1 MKIALITDTH
11 FGARSDSLPFDSFFE
26 KFYDNCFFPELEK
39 RQIKTIIHLGD
50 IFDRRKYI
58 NFHTL
63 KKCKRYFFDAT
74 EKLDIDMHMIPGNH
88 DTYYK
93 NTNEVN
99 SPELLLTDYDNITVY
114 PEVTELTFG
123 NALNPKKI
131 LFTPWICSDNY
142 QQTMDAINE
151 TDATVC
157 FGHYELAGF
166 QMYKGHANDHGM
178 DPSIFQKFDLVCSG
192 HFHHRSSRG
201 NITYLGNP
209 YEITWS
215 DFDDPRGFHIYDTET
230 DELEFIQNPF
240 NIFHKFHY
248 DDTSESFR
256 AIVDSDIFNNLSGC
270 CVKVVVVNKTDFSLF
285 DKFVDKLYSSNLNEL
300 KIIEDFSEFED
311 EAIGDDNI
319 NLEDTMTLLN
329 EYVDN
334 VTTDLDTNRLKGVL
348 QTLYVEAQN
357 IE

>member
-11 FGARSDSLPFDSFFE
+11 FGARSDSIPFDSFFE
-26 KFYDNCFFPELEK
+26 RFYTEKFFPELEK

-50 IFDRRKYI
+50 IFDRRKFI
-58 NFHTL
+58 NFNTY
-63 KKCKRYFFDAT
+63 KKCRKYFFDRT
-74 EKLDIDMHMIPGNH
+74 KELDIDMHMIPGNH
-88 DTYYK
+88 DTYFK

-99 SPELLLTDYDNITVY
+99 SPELLLMDYDNITIY
-114 PEVTELTFG
+114 PEVTKLTFG
-123 NALNPKKI
+123 EKNI

-142 QQTMDAINE
+142 QQTMEAIDE

-178 DPSIFQKFDLVCSG
+178 DPKIFNKFDLVCSG
-192 HFHHRSSRG
+192 HFHHRSTNG

-215 DFDDPRGFHIYDTET
+215 DYDDPRGFHIYDTET

-240 NIFHKFHY
+240 NIFHKFY
-248 DDTSESFR
+248 YNDADDASR
-256 AIVDSDIFNNLSGC
+256 ASLDDIDYTRIKGGS
-270 CVKVVVVNKTDFSLF
+270 VKVVVVNKSDFHRF
-285 DKFVDKLYSSNLNEL
+285 DAFIDRLESCDLIEL

-311 EAIGDDNI
+311 DAIDADNLD
-319 NLEDTMTLLN
+319 LEDTITLLDD
-329 EYVDN
+329 YIDN
-334 VTTDLDTNRLKGVL
+334 IQTDLDRDKLKNVMK
-348 QTLYVEAQN
+348 TLYVEARN
-357 IE
+357 LA